1 MLTMTFR
8 PRDDAVT
15 PSSLPATHLD
25 PLALMH
31 WERLG
36 RQAFDDGLPRSANPN
51 ERRARSAS
59 GPLDTDEVWIA
70 KRDAWLRGWDS
81 GALASAD

>member
-1 MLTMTFR
+1 
-8 PRDDAVT
+8 
-15 PSSLPATHLD
+15 
-25 PLALMH
+25 
-31 WERLG
+31 LG